1 MKGHINTYTGLNK
14 DVAFDSIEP
23 KFYIDALDIRITT
36 TVGESQGAFSNMK
49 GNKLSFVIPKQ
60 GSFNS
65 VTWNAT
71 GIPEVIGYGT
81 IRETIILY
89 VADDSGNN
97 GWIYQINYDPATK
110 IPSAP
115 ILLYFNSSLNFKKE
129 FPIESMGRFENEQIQ
144 RIYWTDYNNFFRSLN
159 IKNVDLATI
168 TPGQLDIF
176 TDIDFK
182 MPLLTGV
189 TGGGAL
195 TAGQYQIAYRLIT
208 ADGKETLISPPSN
221 MVPVYSSAI
230 SGTYPAIYGN
240 PESNNTGKSLTFTI
254 DTSDYSEYQEIEFLS
269 LYYETATS
277 LPIARS
283 IEKRTINSGPG
294 SVEEFTYTGD
304 EGNIFDIELFDFTSK
319 NFAFKTFKTFTQ
331 KDNYLVG
338 SNIKSSTISVEDLLE
353 GGSFDAR
360 TYRYNPAGNTP
371 FPLVGENNK
380 LNNAFNAEFNKDK
393 HWDVNWHTNEQF
405 KYKSDLVTLGG
416 DGPNISYTFHL
427 EPKSIDADVQAGFK
441 NQGGPFYQSFD
452 IHDLDDGYGIRANTG
467 FPDNTSPFITGL
479 LKGYKRGESYRFG
492 IIFYTLKGEA
502 TYVEYIGD
510 IKFPDISEKDSSNN
524 ASKSPYFPL
533 AINGPEYDAALG
545 SNLTIGFDLG
555 IKFTIDFN
563 SCPNLLKNISGFQI
577 VRAPRSIS
585 DKRRLCSG
593 FLRTCFFNVVKKGL
607 PGSTNDFDFT
617 VNGSSN
623 VVHLLHGTA
632 EASNLFTNT
641 TLRAFMDEQDP
652 NTNSAELFH
661 SIVGRKI
668 RAQHLG
674 FFSPELTYNFTGIR
688 DIISEIGNN
697 PAFLMTGVYYSDTNN
712 NRYSQNQT
720 THNFNNLFN
729 GTEAEDE
736 GAFFDIKYK
745 FRSTHPVTFNSIE
758 NIKRIKGNDAF
769 DMRDS
774 RTITIG
780 NSTTFLGQS
789 DNAAPTNSDMN
800 GESYGRNFYA
810 GTSIVTGL
818 ACLNDP
824 GTYSTAVKNLTTR
837 SVIARGGSNTLN
849 LIDKYTTD
857 PLTGLAINPL
867 NASPVDYFLIN
878 GLTTY
883 TPAAGNEYRQIQPF
897 ELTGVPSVNDIDLF
911 KANPIA
917 DLLIPKIETYGGYNL
932 NALENNN
939 FIMAGPNIETTFGDN
954 VYTPEIFGGDVFVS
968 MSNVQDAQAELN
980 QSYYQGITNNNSYLA
995 TFARNTFFPIESAI
1009 NTDLDFGAT
1018 TSRGVKKAVLGQ
1030 EEGFYRQEDNNTSS
1044 NFGQLFP
1051 GEGQYRQF
1059 GYNEVYS
1066 KENTFNLFFIKP
1078 ENLLATSLTN
1088 DVRGYLSNVKVNG
1101 ELIDSWT
1108 KFPLEAYYDVDDHG
1122 PINKI
1127 INFKNNVL
1135 FFQDQAVGVY
1145 SINREAITTTDDG
1158 VPTQLGTSQGW
1169 GKHQYYSKEVGSIH
1183 QWAIAATNSA
1193 VYFFDAIHR
1202 KIQQIGGG
1210 QQGGGI
1216 ASLSELKGMHS
1227 YLQFLGEDVFTR
1239 KEDGGDNPILKLGA
1253 HIGVDEIND
1262 EVIFTFLSKNAGEK
1276 GKYESLIF
1284 DELAGQFSTRFS
1296 CTPPIWINNG
1306 NTLLSSRVDAE
1317 DIQSMYTH
1325 NIGDWGNFY
1334 EIVKSCELTLV
1345 INPEADIN
1353 KVLRFLEF
1361 NSIVRGD
1368 DKVIDRTKTITGFKI
1383 STETQISDNI
1393 YKTTPDSLTRI
1404 KRRFDKWRI
1413 KLPRDKDS
1421 KGRFRS
1427 THFLLTLYFDNTY
1440 NKELIMN
1447 RLISFYDLQ
1456 TF

>member
-14 DVAFDSIEP
+14 DVAFDSIEA

-36 TVGESQGAFSNMK
+36 SVGESQGAFSNMK

-65 VTWNAT
+65 VNWNAT

-81 IRETIILY
+81 IRETIILF
-89 VADDSGNN
+89 VADDSGTN
-97 GWIYQINYDPATK
+97 GWIYQINYDPATRE
-110 IPSAP
+110 PSSP
-115 ILLYFNSSLNFKKE
+115 ILLYFNLSLNFKKE
-129 FPIESMGRFENEQIQ
+129 FPIESMGRFENEDIQ
-144 RIYWTDYNNFFRSLN
+144 RIYWTDYNNFFRTLN
-159 IKNVDLATI
+159 IKDPNLNTI

-176 TDIDFK
+176 TDVNFN
-182 MPLLTGV
+182 MPLLTAV
-189 TGGGAL
+189 TGGGVLA
-195 TAGQYQIAYRLIT
+195 AGKYQIAYRLIT

-230 SGTYPAIYGN
+230 SGSYSAIYGN
-240 PESNNTGKSLTFTI
+240 PDNNNTGKSLTFTI
-254 DTSDYSEYQEIEFLS
+254 DISTYSEYQEIEFLS
-269 LYYETATS
+269 LYYATATS
-277 LPIARS
+277 LPVARS
-283 IEKRTINSGPG
+283 IEKRTINSGT
-294 SVEEFTYTGD
+294 SIEEFNYTGD
-304 EGNIFDIELFDFTSK
+304 EGSIFDIELFDFTSK

-331 KDNYLVG
+331 KDNYLIG
-338 SNIKSSTISVEDLLE
+338 SNIKSSTISVQDLLE
-353 GGSFDAR
+353 GGSFDAK

-371 FPLVGENNK
+371 FPLVGEQNK
-380 LNNAFNAEFNKDK
+380 LNNAFNVDLNKDK

-427 EPKSIDADVQAGFK
+427 EPKSIDADLQASFH
-441 NQGGPFYQSFD
+441 NQGGPFYQTFD
-452 IHDLDDGYGIRANTG
+452 IHDLDDGYGARTNTG

-533 AINGPEYDAALG
+533 AINGPEYDASLAG
-545 SNLTIGFDLG
+545 NLTIGFDLG
-555 IKFTIDFN
+555 IKFNIDFN
-563 SCPNLLKNISGFQI
+563 SCPDLLKNISGFQI
-577 VRAPRSIS
+577 VRTPRAIN

-593 FLRTCFFNVVKKGL
+593 FSRPCFFNYVLATGA
-607 PGSTNDFDFT
+607 GAINSFDFT
-617 VNGSSN
+617 VNGNKN
-623 VVHLLHGTA
+623 VVHLFNGTPTTGDT
-632 EASNLFTNT
+632 SNFQFS
-641 TLRAFMDEQDP
+641 LRCYMDEQDP
-652 NTNSAELFH
+652 NIESTKQFH
-661 SIVGRKI
+661 SGNGHKI
-668 RAQHLG
+668 RAQHLA

-697 PAFLMTGVYYSDTNN
+697 PAFLMTGVYYADGDKFSIE
-712 NRYSQNQT
+712 T
-720 THNFNNLFN
+720 TDHNLNNLFA
-729 GTEAEDE
+729 GTEADTPD
-736 GAFFDIKYK
+736 GVLFDRNMK

-758 NIKRIKGNDAF
+758 NIKRIKGNEAF

-789 DNAAPTNSDMN
+789 DNAAPINLNMN
-800 GESYGRNFYA
+800 GPSAARNFYA
-810 GTSIVTGL
+810 CTPSPGPLQALDNPNNGGAGITPKTRTSV
-818 ACLNDP
+818 
-824 GTYSTAVKNLTTR
+824 SF
-837 SVIARGGSNTLN
+837 IARGGSNTLN
-849 LIDKYTTD
+849 LTDKYTTD
-857 PLTGLAINPL
+857 PLTGNIINSA
-867 NASPVDYFLIN
+867 NASPADYFLIN

-883 TPAAGNEYRQIQPF
+883 VPAAGDEYRKIQPF
-897 ELTGVPSVNDIDLF
+897 ELTGAPGVNNISESQ
-911 KANPIA
+911 AHAIT
-917 DLLIPKIETYGGYNL
+917 DLLIPKLETYGGYNL

-939 FIMAGPNIETTFGDN
+939 FIMAGPNIQTTFGNN
-954 VYTPEIFGGDVFVS
+954 VYTPEVFGGDVFVS
-968 MSNVQDAQAELN
+968 MSNVQDSQVELN
-980 QSYYQGITNNNSYLA
+980 QGYYNINNDSYIGTG
-995 TFARNTFFPIESAI
+995 ARNTFFPIESAL
-1009 NTDLDFGAT
+1009 NTDLDFGST

-1051 GEGQYRQF
+1051 GETEYRQF

-1078 ENLLATSLTN
+1078 ENLLSTSLTN

-1108 KFPLEAYYDVDDHG
+1108 KFPLESYYDVDDHG

-1169 GKHQYYSKEVGSIH
+1169 GKHQYYTKEVGSIH
-1183 QWAIAATNSA
+1183 QWAIAATNNA

-1202 KIQQIGGG
+1202 KIYQIGGG
-1210 QQGGGI
+1210 QQGGVS
-1216 ASLSELKGMHS
+1216 ALSELRGMHS
-1227 YLQFLGEDVFTR
+1227 YLQFLGKDVFIR
-1239 KEDGGDNPILKLGA
+1239 KEDGGDNPILRLGA

-1262 EVIFTFLSKNAGEK
+1262 EILFTFLSKNSGEK
-1276 GKYESLIF
+1276 GEYKSLIF
-1284 DELAGQFSTRFS
+1284 DELAGQFSTEFS

-1325 NIGDWGNFY
+1325 NIGEWGNFY
-1334 EIVKSCELTLV
+1334 EIVRPCELTLV

-1353 KVLRFLEF
+1353 KVLRYLEF
-1361 NSIVRGD
+1361 NSIVRND
-1368 DKVIDRTKTITGFKI
+1368 DKEITRTETITGFKI
-1383 STETQISDNI
+1383 TTETQTSDDI
-1393 YKTTPDSLTRI
+1393 YKTNPEALTRI

-1421 KGRFRS
+1421 RGRFRS
-1427 THFLLTLYFDNTY
+1427 THFLLTLYFDNSY

-1447 RLISFYDLQ
+1447 RLISFYDRQ

>member
-14 DVAFDSIEP
+14 DVAFDSIKP
-23 KFYIDALDIRITT
+23 NFYIDALDIRITT

-159 IKNVDLATI
+159 IKNVDLAII

-221 MVPVYSSAI
+221 MIPVYSSSI
-230 SGTYPAIYGN
+230 SGTYTAIYGN
-240 PESNNTGKSLTFTI
+240 PESNNTGKSLVFII

-427 EPKSIDADVQAGFK
+427 EPKSIDADVQASFH

-577 VRAPRSIS
+577 VRTARTIS

-593 FLRTCFFNVVKKGL
+593 FLRPCFFNQVL
-607 PGSTNDFDFT
+607 GSGGANNPFDFT
-617 VNGSSN
+617 VNGSDN
-623 VVHLLHGTA
+623 VVHLFQGTGA
-632 EASNLFTNT
+632 TGFSNNFTFS
-641 TLRAFMDEQDP
+641 LRCYMDEQDL
-652 NTNSAELFH
+652 NTEPTKRFH
-661 SIVGRKI
+661 NTDGHKI
-668 RAQHLG
+668 RAQHLA

-688 DIISEIGNN
+688 DVITEIGNN
-697 PAFLMTGVYYSDTNN
+697 PAFLMTGVYYTDGDKFEVD
-712 NRYSQNQT
+712 QT
-720 THNFNNLFN
+720 THNLNNLFD
-729 GTEAEDE
+729 GTEAEGNGFLMDRNM
-736 GAFFDIKYK
+736 K

-758 NIKRIKGNDAF
+758 NIKRIKGNEAF

-774 RTITIG
+774 KPVTIG

-789 DNAAPTNSDMN
+789 DNAPVGNVNMYGPSF
-800 GESYGRNFYA
+800 GRNFYA
-810 GTSIVTGL
+810 YTPATT
-818 ACLNDP
+818 ALN
-824 GTYSTAVKNLTTR
+824 NLNNPNNGGEGANPKTLVNM
-837 SVIARGGSNTLN
+837 SFIARGGSNTLN
-849 LIDKYTTD
+849 LTDKYTTD
-857 PLTGLAINPL
+857 PLTGFAINPT
-867 NASPVDYFLIN
+867 NASPADYFLIN

-897 ELTGVPSVNDIDLF
+897 ELTGAPGVNNIIES
-911 KANPIA
+911 KAHAIS

-939 FIMAGPNIETTFGDN
+939 FIMAGPNIETTFGNN

-968 MSNVQDAQAELN
+968 MSDVQDSQVELN
-980 QSYYQGITNNNSYLA
+980 QSYYNVNNNSYLG
-995 TFARNTFFPIESAI
+995 TGARNTFFPIESAI
-1009 NTDLDFGAT
+1009 NTDLDFGARI
-1018 TSRGVKKAVLGQ
+1018 SRGVKKAVLGQ
-1030 EEGFYRQEDNNTSS
+1030 EEGYYRQEDDNTSS

-1051 GEGQYRQF
+1051 GETQYRQF

-1169 GKHQYYSKEVGSIH
+1169 GKHQYYSKEAGSIH
-1183 QWAIAATNSA
+1183 QWAIATTNSA

-1202 KIQQIGGG
+1202 KIHQIGGA
-1210 QQGGGI
+1210 QGGGI
-1216 ASLSELKGMHS
+1216 TSLSELKGIHS
-1227 YLQFLGEDVFTR
+1227 YLQFLGNDVFTR
-1239 KEDGGDNPILKLGA
+1239 KEDGGDNPIKKLGA

-1262 EVIFTFLSKNAGEK
+1262 EIIFTFLSKNTGEK

-1361 NSIVRGD
+1361 NSIVRDD
-1368 DKVIDRTKTITGFKI
+1368 DKIIDRTKTITGFKI
-1383 STETQISDNI
+1383 STETQISDSI

-1447 RLISFYDLQ
+1447 RLVSFYDLQ